1 MINIET
7 VFDDIYTRYYL
18 AIVRYAVAKGYPKET
33 GEEIASET
41 FERLWRRRAEC
52 EFDNDAALHVW
63 IYKTAGLVL
72 QEQIRKTTEDVD
84 LAECENYLSDT
95 DEISARDERMQY
107 EQYVAE
113 IEKELSDTERLLFR
127 RILLEKKP
135 YADCAEELGMN
146 SGAMRVGISRLRK
159 KLQPFIT
166 KLLEK
171 T

>member
-7 VFDDIYTRYYL
+7 LFDDIYARYYL
-18 AIVRYAVAKGYPKET
+18 AIVRYAVAKGFPKET

-41 FERLWRRRAEC
+41 FERLWRRRFEF
-52 EFDNDAALHVW
+52 EFDGEAALHVW
-63 IYKTAGLVL
+63 IYKTAGRVL

-84 LAECENYLSDT
+84 LAECENYISDT
-95 DEISARDERMQY
+95 DEIGARDERIQH

-127 RILLEKKP
+127 RILIEKKP
-135 YADCAEELGMN
+135 YAACVEELGMN

-159 KLQPFIT
+159 KLQPFVT
-166 KLLEK
+166 KMLGK